1 MSRARVQPSPGLD
14 IAARCCGM
22 ASRHVGSV
30 LAPLPTSL
38 GQRKTIEAVGSQQ
51 LSRSMGLLVA
61 LLLSLCLLQLLP
73 PLGAATGDRGA
84 VVGTAGTLLWVLV
97 HLEAGGRLIT
107 QMTRYVS
114 QVLIWRLCF
123 DFA

>member
-1 MSRARVQPSPGLD
+1 MQPSPGLD
-14 IAARCCGM
+14 VAARCCGM

-38 GQRKTIEAVGSQQ
+38 GQQKTIEAVDSQQ
-51 LSRSMGLLVA
+51 IHGFARGSAPPAVPPPAPS
-61 LLLSLCLLQLLP
+61 
-73 PLGAATGDRGA
+73 PLGAAAGDRGA

-97 HLEAGGRLIT
+97 HLEAGGCLIT

>member
-1 MSRARVQPSPGLD
+1 MLWDGL
-14 IAARCCGM
+14 AARGLR
-22 ASRHVGSV
+22 AGP
-30 LAPLPTSL
+30 AADFPGATE
-38 GQRKTIEAVGSQQ
+38 KKIEAVGSQQ

-73 PLGAATGDRGA
+73 PLGAAAGDRGA

-97 HLEAGGRLIT
+97 HLEAGGCLIT